1 MNGLCNI
8 TTPSI
13 IFLPGMKV
21 VCEGLT
27 TVYATLFILLVATLV
42 KILKLTFNRHIGLY
56 CWIFIASLVLDRRVI
71 TPKFRLKRGSLSS

>member
-1 MNGLCNI
+1 MVLCNI

-27 TVYATLFILLVATLV
+27 TVSATLFILLGECPCVATETYSSIDNV
-42 KILKLTFNRHIGLY
+42 CTNVCY
-56 CWIFIASLVLDRRVI
+56 IA
-71 TPKFRLKRGSLSS
+71 KRT